1 MKTLK
6 ESLQDELLCG
16 KHLFEKLKIRKSKNI
31 INIPTVDIE
40 NSKILTDNVWKSF
53 EMPAGRYVIYTDM
66 YKSNYPH
73 IATVDDMVAQMM
85 FWQDDFEDFN
95 FDDDILYSS
104 DDEKD
109 IIKWYCKNHL
119 KCDIPDAK
127 KYETLDDWEK
137 SFDKHTNNTGSID
150 SSEFIYNVYNGECKI
165 DGLEFDDIFDIK
177 NIADYMSDFI

>member
-16 KHLFEKLKIRKSKNI
+16 KHLFEKLKIRKSKK
-31 INIPTVDIE
+31 INIPTTDIE
-40 NSKILTDNVWKSF
+40 NSTISTENVWKSF
-53 EMPAGRYVIYTDM
+53 EMPEGKYVIYTDM
-66 YKSNYPH
+66 YKGNYPH

-95 FDDDILYSS
+95 FNDDILYSS

-119 KCDIPDAK
+119 KCELPDAN
-127 KYETLDDWEK
+127 KYETVDDWEN
-137 SFDKHTNNTGSID
+137 SFDKNTNNTGSID
-150 SSEFIYNVYNGECKI
+150 SNEFLYNVYNGKCEI
-165 DGLEFDDIFDIK
+165 DGLEFDDIFDIES
-177 NIADYMSDFI
+177 IADYMSDFI